1 MISYACTLT
10 GGIFLRFCGCSS
22 VVDNTVKVSMA
33 WTSGCLGCSSTLG
46 AGSMGGQQAV
56 YSRKVLCRRWERR
69 PGPLESS
76 LLRYVAPLATNCKA
90 RSRNRSGQK
99 FSHGNGKTYRRICK
113 GAWAEGAGQFI
124 VAHSQTQNHTC
135 MAKKNGWLPWTDGLN
150 TCARGDEFI
159 CAYMILRG

>member
-1 MISYACTLT
+1 
-10 GGIFLRFCGCSS
+10 
-22 VVDNTVKVSMA
+22 
-33 WTSGCLGCSSTLG
+33 
-46 AGSMGGQQAV
+46 MGGQQAV

-135 MAKKNGWLPWTDGLN
+135 MAKKMDGYHG
-150 TCARGDEFI
+150 R
-159 CAYMILRG
+159 MV